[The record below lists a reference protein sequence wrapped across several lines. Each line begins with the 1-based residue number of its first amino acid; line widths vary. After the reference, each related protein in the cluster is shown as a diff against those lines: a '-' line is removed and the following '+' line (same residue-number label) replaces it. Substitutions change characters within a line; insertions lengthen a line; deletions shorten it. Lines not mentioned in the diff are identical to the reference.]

1 LKRARLDG
9 WFSLLVL
16 LLVIGLAFV
25 AQGLREDP
33 EAHAHSVTSTG
44 EAGRRGFFLLARE
57 LGFAPVEWRRA
68 PGELPPGEHVLWL
81 PERPSSWKPKA
92 QPEDASPEP
101 LSVLPNHR
109 LENYRRFVEEGGTLV
124 APLGEKEQREKM
136 LEFVTHDL
144 GLAAAGDVQVLKVG
158 ESKPRRVRLDTGEQL
173 ALELDVAAVLKPLQ
187 AGSAGRELWMLEKE
201 EGEDGPENLVA
212 VEFDCGAGRVVL
224 LSEDDFLDND
234 SIGKHQHAL
243 AGVRLLEQLSRGGQ
257 LFFDEYCLGNWEP
270 ESTLSLAASPRVFLL
285 GAHLLALLVLFV
297 WAHSFARAFPRDPP
311 PLAAASPLERA
322 ETLAR
327 LWRGSGRPELA
338 ARALRRAA
346 AGKGVRKPAAAELE
360 ELARELEPRSRERG

>member
-1 LKRARLDG
+1 LKRGRLDG

-33 EAHAHSVTSTG
+33 EAHEHSVTSTG
-44 EAGRRGFFLLARE
+44 ERGRRGFFLLARE

-81 PERPSSWKPKA
+81 PERPNPWKPKA
-92 QPEDASPEP
+92 GAEDARPES
-101 LSVLPNHR
+101 LSALPNHR
-109 LENYRRFVEEGGTLV
+109 LLNYRRFVEEGGTLV
-124 APLGEKEQREKM
+124 APLREKM
-136 LEFVTHDL
+136 LEFVTSDL
-144 GLAAAGDVQVLKVG
+144 GLAAAGDVQILKVG
-158 ESKPRRVRLDTGEQL
+158 EREPRRVRLDTGEEL
-173 ALELDVAAVLKPLQ
+173 ALELDVARVLKPLR

-201 EGEDGPENLVA
+201 QGEDGPENLAA

-234 SIGKHQHAL
+234 SIGKQQHAL

-270 ESTLSLAASPRVFLL
+270 QSTLSLAASPRVFLL
-285 GAHLLALLVLFV
+285 GAHLLALLVLFI

-322 ETLAR
+322 ESLAR
-327 LWRGSGRPELA
+327 IWKGSGRPQLA

-346 AGKGVRKPAAAELE
+346 GAKGVRKPAADELE
-360 ELARELEPRSRERG
+360 QLARGLEPRSRERR